1 MKNDSTEVFVMAM
14 MPIVLATLYI
24 LYLSAK

>member
-14 MPIVLATLYI
+14 IPLVLGTLYI